1 MSFFD
6 GLYAYEVVMLV
17 CGALLF
23 LVSLIL
29 LVILVVKEKPFA
41 KLIFLFGLSIV
52 MIGFPAYKKIT
63 ISEKGIELEKDSA
76 DLIQNPANQALRS
89 NVSTEV
95 ATLAPRN
102 FSDPQMLTSIAR
114 AQVALGDNSGAQQ
127 NVTKA
132 LQAAP
137 GNSDAV
143 ALQKRLQLDSNLVQ
157 LTAKVKSDPNDGA
170 AKSQLSQ
177 VVTELDKTPIASPV
191 TTLNMAYAHSALGN
205 QAQAAET
212 VKKALQINPNLKEA
226 VELQNKLKPGGGT
239 GPM

>member
-1 MSFFD
+1 MSLFD
-6 GLYAYEVVMLV
+6 GLYLYEVVMLV
-17 CGALLF
+17 GGSLLF
-23 LVSLIL
+23 LASLIL
-29 LVILVVKEKPFA
+29 LVVFAATGKPFS
-41 KLIFLFGLSIV
+41 KLLLFFGISIV
-52 MIGFPAYKKIT
+52 MIGFPAYSKIQ
-63 ISEKGIELEKDSA
+63 ISENGVDLEKDSA
-76 DLIQNPANQALRS
+76 ELVQNPANQQLRS
-89 NVSTEV
+89 SVSTEV
-95 ATLAPRN
+95 AALAPRN
-102 FSDPQMLTSIAR
+102 FSDPTMLTSIAK
-114 AQVALGDNSGAQQ
+114 AQIALGDNSGAQE
-127 NVTKA
+127 NVAKA

-143 ALQKRLQLDSNLVQ
+143 ALEKRLQLDSNLVQ

-191 TTLNMAYAHSALGN
+191 TTLNIAYAHSALGN

-212 VKKALQINPNLKEA
+212 VKKALQINPNLKDA